1 MLATNEIMRKNNN
14 KGNVRTITTGHIEGD
29 MLGQVFLWLSE
40 RQNSKY
46 AQRPHRTYKRTRKL
60 NISESYIRVWF
71 RSYIRVWFRA
81 AIEWSQTAPTAL
93 LRKFQAWQNKKDA
106 STPKYLSGLRKDK
119 RNGN

>member
-1 MLATNEIMRKNNN
+1 MLATYEIMRKNNN

-29 MLGQVFLWLSE
+29 MLGQVIFWLSE
-40 RQNSKY
+40 RKNSKY

-71 RSYIRVWFRA
+71 RA
-81 AIEWSQTAPTAL
+81 AIEWSQTAPTAC
-93 LRKFQAWQNKKDA
+93 LRSIRYRISKM
-106 STPKYLSGLRKDK
+106 RKQK